1 MRWTAS
7 SGKPSAPS
15 GRVRARRSGDSVVVE
30 WDAPADDGGAR
41 VTSFVVEYKSADALY
56 WARAAVVDALTRSVA
71 VHGLRRADDCAF
83 RVAAV
88 NEMGA
93 GEPLETDVTAGP
105 AAASTT
111 ATAAA
116 AAGS

>member
-1 MRWTAS
+1 ML
-7 SGKPSAPS
+7 
-15 GRVRARRSGDSVVVE
+15 VE

-93 GEPLETDVTAGP
+93 GEPLETDVTARTT
-105 AAASTT
+105 AT

-116 AAGS
+116 VGS